1 MHTCVVM
8 HNKSFAVTAHSL
20 WLKLDLQLHGL
31 PHVKSSRRWLH
42 GERPAAHRA
51 TDYQSTFLT
60 SVRGGEDTGVL
71 VRQAAQTRHRNS
83 VIRK

>member
-1 MHTCVVM
+1 M
-8 HNKSFAVTAHSL
+8 HNKSFAVTAYSL

-31 PHVKSSRRWLH
+31 PHVNSSGRWLH

-51 TDYQSTFLT
+51 RDYQRTFLT

-71 VRQAAQTRHRNS
+71 VRHAAQTRHHSS
-83 VIRK
+83 VIQK